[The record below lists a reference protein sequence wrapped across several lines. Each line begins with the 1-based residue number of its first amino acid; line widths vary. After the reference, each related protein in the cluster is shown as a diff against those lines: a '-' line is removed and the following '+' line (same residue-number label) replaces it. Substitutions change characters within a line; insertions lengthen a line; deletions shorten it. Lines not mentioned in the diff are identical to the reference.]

1 MVCRSYI
8 FLNLLLSSFS
18 LEYGVRKYIKD
29 FSGYSGISLSWYSP
43 CPDVWTVTV
52 SGPAICFPWHSE
64 SQDCVLFS
72 TSFDINEVNELYVNI
87 KTDTRNCS
95 AIEMMDIWKCTGKF
109 NVSVHYETFENN
121 FISFVIPDEIPQQIE
136 HSYRS
141 GTFYKTD
148 DDISFS
154 VKQKYN
160 RLKLGF
166 QGPFYCGQLK
176 SVSVYYYLCPAK
188 TSALVDFPEVPAP
201 NKTLSSSISV
211 GTCTKNAVTKYGDHS
226 LFMKCYYN
234 GTAEVLGSCQC
245 EAGYT
250 NFYEKKRCK
259 G

>member
-29 FSGYSGISLSWYSP
+29 TSGYSGISLSWYSP
-43 CPDVWTVTV
+43 CPNVWTFD
-52 SGPAICFPWHSE
+52 SGPGTCFPKHPE

-87 KTDTRNCS
+87 KTETRNCS
-95 AIEMMDIWKCTGKF
+95 ATEMMDFWKCTGKF

-136 HSYRS
+136 HSYHT
-141 GTFYKTD
+141 GIFYKTD
-148 DDISFS
+148 DVISFS

-166 QGPFYCGQLK
+166 QGPFYCGQLE
-176 SVSVYYYLCPAK
+176 SVSVYYY
-188 TSALVDFPEVPAP
+188 
-201 NKTLSSSISV
+201 
-211 GTCTKNAVTKYGDHS
+211 
-226 LFMKCYYN
+226 
-234 GTAEVLGSCQC
+234 
-245 EAGYT
+245 
-250 NFYEKKRCK
+250 
-259 G
+259 